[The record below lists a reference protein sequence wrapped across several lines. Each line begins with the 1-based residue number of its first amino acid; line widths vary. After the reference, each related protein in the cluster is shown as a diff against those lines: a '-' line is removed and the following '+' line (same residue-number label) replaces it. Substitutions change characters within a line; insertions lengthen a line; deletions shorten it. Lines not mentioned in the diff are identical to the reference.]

1 MDIDSAPMLPSA
13 ESIKQQQSKQ
23 YPLPVEPWVAANLSR
38 LWQDMRTHMKTT
50 IASGSTVSGSV
61 IASDTQAQPRND
73 QLKPASARNHS

>member
-23 YPLPVEPWVAANLSR
+23 YPLPIEPWVAANLSR
-38 LWQDMRTHMKTT
+38 LWQDMRTHIKTT
-50 IASGSTVSGSV
+50 IASGSVT
-61 IASDTQAQPRND
+61 ASDTQAQPRND

>member
-38 LWQDMRTHMKTT
+38 LWQDMRKHIKMT
-50 IASGSTVSGSV
+50 IAVS
-61 IASDTQAQPRND
+61 ASDTQAQPRND
-73 QLKPASARNHS
+73 QSAPASARNHS

>member
-38 LWQDMRTHMKTT
+38 LWQDMRTHIKTT
-50 IASGSTVSGSV
+50 TTVIASG
-61 IASDTQAQPRND
+61 TQAQPRND